1 MTNCFIA
8 RNSSN
13 FPIIRAVIL
22 VITILFPLFSFSQSD
37 CNGDVE
43 GSAYI
48 DDCENCVGGN
58 TGNEP
63 CIEFSPEISINI
75 TQPSLNQLVDINFT
89 VDQDA
94 NEPDIL
100 TNLIASDA
108 GEFVISSLSVNQHV
122 GFGNVIFGGGS
133 NSASFDLLVDFIV
146 SSDQV
151 SLKAIAQDDEILG
164 TFTIKNTLP
173 GIEILSI
180 APSDGNNVTGG
191 NSQSVTLTNIFQ
203 SSSSVEFTSTT
214 TSETYVQVLS
224 TTFVE
229 FNNYDCSEIVDGL
242 AYIDDCG
249 NCVGGTTGQ
258 EPCVEFNPVA
268 DIILSSNQCNEVIDL
283 TFNIN
288 QSANQPDVSNSL
300 LTSNDGTFNF
310 NGIEIGQEVGSAS
323 LSAAG
328 GEVSFETI
336 LVVNSIDIDEIIIGA
351 VNVENGDNLGSCVV
365 SNLQTG
371 VSIIVNINY
380 PDGNNVTAGNNS
392 TINLNGL
399 FNVPQASSVSF
410 YATVNSELG
419 DTYNE
424 TFELPVDCDGQLCTL
439 LGDANC
445 DNIVNLADLTLV
457 LNNWLQSTETGTN
470 GDVIGS
476 HDGFVNLE
484 DLTLVLNNWLVSIIE

>member
-1 MTNCFIA
+1 MTNYFIA
-8 RNSSN
+8 RNSDNISILRGA
-13 FPIIRAVIL
+13 IILIIIV
-22 VITILFPLFSFSQSD
+22 FPLLSFSQDD
-37 CNGDVE
+37 CNGDAE

-75 TQPSLNQLVDINFT
+75 GQPNLNQLVDINFT
-89 VDQDA
+89 VYQDA

-100 TNLIASDA
+100 TNLITSDEGDFA
-108 GEFVISSLSVNQHV
+108 ISSLSVNQQV
-122 GFGNVIFGGGS
+122 GFGNVSFGGGS

-146 SSDQV
+146 SSNQA
-151 SLKAIAQDDEILG
+151 SLKAIAQDGEILG
-164 TFTIKNTLP
+164 TFTIKNTIP

-180 APSDGNNVTGG
+180 APSDGNNVTSG
-191 NSQSVTLTNIFQ
+191 NNQSVTLTNIFQ

-214 TSETYVQVLS
+214 TSETFVQISS

-229 FNNYDCSEIVDGL
+229 FNNYDCSGLVDGS

-249 NCVGGTTGQ
+249 NCVSGTTGQ
-258 EPCVEFNPVA
+258 EPCIEFSPIGE
-268 DIILSSNQCNEVIDL
+268 IILSSNQCNEVVDL
-283 TFNIN
+283 TFNVY
-288 QSANQPDVSNSL
+288 QSANQPDMSNSL
-300 LTSNDGTFNF
+300 LTSNDGSFNF
-310 NGIEIGQEVGSAS
+310 NGIEVGQEVGSAS

-328 GEVSFETI
+328 GEVSFEAI
-336 LVVNSIDIDEIIIGA
+336 LVVTSLNLNEMYIGA
-351 VNVENGDNLGSCVV
+351 VNVDNGNDLGSFVV
-365 SNLQTG
+365 SNQQNG
-371 VSIIVNINY
+371 VSIAINMNY

-399 FNVPQASSVSF
+399 FNVPQVSSVSF
-410 YATVNSELG
+410 YTTVNSELG

-424 TFELPVDCDGQLCTL
+424 TFELQVDCDGQLCTL

-457 LNNWLQSTETGTN
+457 LNNWLQPTEVGSD
-470 GDVIGS
+470 GDVVGS
-476 HDGFVNLE
+476 HDGFVNLV
-484 DLTLVLNNWLVSIIE
+484 DLTLVLNNWLVSTSE